1 MARKRQARPHGRFSR
16 LSKASGRFVK
26 PQGRY
31 RGWKSHSDVK
41 QKYEKLGEKARR
53 AALTQASHKWANVFK
68 DGPNVGPM
76 TIYMQWPNSD
86 APLLP
91 TMAQQVKIV
100 RNIATHKKWG
110 PHLRNRLAAMA
121 SIRVAMN
128 FQEAEDASGASW
140 PPLSPSTLKKRQKRG
155 AQARGTK
162 LPKRRKKGETVADF
176 DKRRQKI
183 LQAPSADLEISRTG
197 KRRRVEQG
205 GNVRGLTELTLID
218 SGDLFGSV
226 VGNMSEVAPSTEK
239 RPTGYS
245 QKLQLKV
252 SGKGKIVIQP
262 IGLRK
267 MEKVK
272 FKVHNKPVGDK
283 TVVGPKKQKNRPVVP
298 GREFFYLKA
307 EDYRFFE
314 KVFTAWI
321 IAGGKLT
328 KPGKKKTTMAT
339 LKTRRAARTKAAESL
354 LIEDIPGRDVSS
366 LFDLIGIENQLRL
379 EREGVQAF
387 LNATKSIRQ
396 SVAQRRARMR

>member
-1 MARKRQARPHGRFSR
+1 
-16 LSKASGRFVK
+16 
-26 PQGRY
+26 
-31 RGWKSHSDVK
+31 
-41 QKYEKLGEKARR
+41 
-53 AALTQASHKWANVFK
+53 
-68 DGPNVGPM
+68 M